1 MSRRFPGAAALAVL
15 LLAGCAGIGPR
26 PDNAELKK
34 QVIAT
39 ERAFAATMAARDHAK
54 FVSFLADETVWFG
67 AGDKPLR
74 GKQAVADAWKPYYE
88 KAEAPFSWEPAV
100 CEVLD
105 SGELAITAGPVYDPS
120 GKQIATFQSVWRQE
134 KPGVWRIVF
143 DRGCPHCGAK
153 K

>member
-1 MSRRFPGAAALAVL
+1 MKRLAVLAVL
-15 LLAGCAGIGPR
+15 LLSGCATIGPR

-34 QVIAT
+34 QVVAT

-54 FVSFLADETVWFG
+54 FVSFLAEETVWFG

-105 SGELAITAGPVYDPS
+105 SGDLAITAGPVYDPS

-143 DRGCPHCGAK
+143 DRGCAHCAAK